1 MAVRVSLA
9 WIGDLLGGAQLD
21 GARVA
26 EILTAAGI
34 EVESVTKRGGFSGVI
49 VAEVRGKRPHPDA
62 QKLTLVDVFDG
73 SAVTQVVCGAPNV
86 PDVGWKVLWARP
98 GAKVPMGEGGALVE
112 LAPKLVRGIE
122 SPGML
127 CAEDELGLGESHA
140 GILCI
145 PPSDALP
152 PGTDA
157 ASALGLPDEILEL
170 GVTPNRPDCLGHVGV
185 AREVAAGKGLSF
197 HAPTAAQADS
207 GDALTIRI
215 EDTQGCSRYHATI
228 LEGITVGPS
237 PLADQLALAALGV
250 RAISNVVD
258 VTNLVMLEHGQPIH
272 AFDLDKLP
280 GASIVVRRAREAE
293 TLETLDGVTRA
304 LVSTDLVICDGNDR
318 AIALAGVMG
327 GKATEVTASTTRV
340 LLEVASFEPS
350 AIRATAKRLAL
361 QSEASHRFE
370 RGVDPGAVAVV
381 ARSAAHRLSAFGAR
395 VTAARDAIA
404 RTTEPL
410 ALELRAQRT
419 RLVTGLAIDAQ
430 RQGQHLASIGLGVLF
445 DGDTL
450 RVTVPTFRPDLTR
463 EIDLVEEVLR
473 LEGYDKVPLT
483 IPGLRSAPPEL
494 KHRLAD
500 RARDLLNALGFDE
513 AITYAFVS
521 PRDLATLELAAPR
534 DRLVRIANPLR
545 EEQSA
550 MRTSLVTGL
559 VRAAARNVAHGVADV
574 RLFEVGHTFVPQALT
589 SDLPVEQR
597 HVAAIW
603 IGARDGWLK
612 PGEPVDYFDLRG
624 VVDELA
630 RGLQHTF
637 EVAASSE
644 PWLHPGVQG
653 ALALPD
659 GTVVGWLGELHP
671 RVAAA
676 LGLEARA
683 LVFELSL
690 SALPSAKVPLVR
702 DVPRFPA
709 ASRDASFL
717 VEVERSAAEIARA
730 VWALSIPLLVEVAPR
745 EDYRDPAHVPE
756 GHKSMLWSFTYRAP
770 DRTLTDAD
778 VNKAHEQLLVAL
790 STQLKARLR

>member
-1 MAVRVSLA
+1 MRVSLK
-9 WIGDLLGGAQLD
+9 WLGDLLGGARLD

-34 EVESVTKRGGFSGVI
+34 EVESVTKRGAFSGVV
-49 VAEVRGKRPHPDA
+49 VAEVRGKKPHPDA

-73 SAVTQVVCGAPNV
+73 STVTQVVCGAPNV
-86 PDVGWKVLWARP
+86 PEVGWKVLWARP

-145 PPSDALP
+145 APSDALA

-157 ASALGLPDEILEL
+157 ASALGFPDEILEL

-185 AREVAAGKGLSF
+185 AREVAAGKGVAF
-197 HAPTAAQADS
+197 HAPVDGQ
-207 GDALTIRI
+207 GDAGTAPTIRI
-215 EDTQGCSRYHATI
+215 EDPEGCSRYHATV
-228 LEGITVGPS
+228 LEGLTVGPS
-237 PLADQLALAALGV
+237 PLADQLRLAALGV
-250 RAISNVVD
+250 RPISNVVD
-258 VTNLVMLEHGQPIH
+258 VTNLAMLEHGQPLH
-272 AFDLDKLP
+272 AFDLDTLP
-280 GASIVVRRAREAE
+280 GATIIVRRARAGE
-293 TLETLDGVTRA
+293 TLETLDGVVRD
-304 LVSTDLVICDGNDR
+304 LVPTDLLICDGNDR
-318 AIALAGVMG
+318 VIALAGVMG
-327 GKATEVTASTTRV
+327 GKATEVTASTKRV
-340 LLEVASFEPS
+340 LLEVASFAPS
-350 AIRATAKRLAL
+350 AIRATAKRLGL
-361 QSEASHRFE
+361 SSEASHRFE
-370 RGVDPGAVAVV
+370 RGVDPNTVAVV
-381 ARSAAHRLSAFGAR
+381 ARSAAHRLAAFGAR
-395 VTAARDAIA
+395 VTAARDEVARPIA
-404 RTTEPL
+404 PVQ
-410 ALELRAQRT
+410 LELRAQRT
-419 RLVTGLAIDAQ
+419 RLITGLVLDAQ
-430 RQGQHLASIGLGVLF
+430 RQAQHLSSIGLGVKL

-450 RVTVPTFRPDLTR
+450 HVTVPTFRPDLTR

-473 LEGYDKVPLT
+473 LEGYDRVPLT
-483 IPGLRSAPPEL
+483 IPGLRAAPPEL

-521 PRDLATLELAAPR
+521 PRDLAALALSAPR
-534 DRLVRIANPLR
+534 DRIVRIANPLR

-559 VRAAARNVAHGVADV
+559 VRAAARNVAHGVSDV
-574 RLFEVGHTFVPQALT
+574 RLFEVGHTFVPLA
-589 SDLPVEQR
+589 SANELPLEQR

-603 IGARDGWLK
+603 LGTRDGWLK

-637 EVAASSE
+637 EVVASSQ

-653 ALALPD
+653 ALALDD

-676 LGLEARA
+676 LGLETRA

-709 ASRDASFL
+709 VSRDASFL
-717 VEVERSAAEIARA
+717 IETERSSAEIARA
-730 VWALSIPLLVEVAPR
+730 ISALSIPLLVEAAPR
-745 EDYRDPAHVPE
+745 EDYRDPTHVPV
-756 GHKSMLWSFTYRAP
+756 GHKSMLWSFTYRAT
-770 DRTLTDAD
+770 DRTLTDAE
-778 VNKAHEQLLVAL
+778 VKNAHEQLVIAL
-790 STQLKARLR
+790 RAQLGARLR